1 MRYSL
6 AMTDTSR
13 NTTYQNL
20 ASQAELAL
28 FQINSDNQLTFTSR
42 RFERLLN
49 WDEGELEGHLV
60 TELAH
65 PENIAKLPNL
75 LKEAYIPDE
84 GSSTPVA
91 IKFQHKTRGWVP
103 CKLHCIAVNE
113 ASGQKTFLI
122 TTDPATPVTDDQ
134 VVIELTQ
141 ALGEQHYLAA
151 VVDEAS
157 NQYLWANQNYLSL
170 IDRTLQE
177 LQDICQQ
184 GSHESPLLSLKNQSS
199 TMTLKDIL
207 SQVPLINQQDI
218 TCTDPQGNMHS
229 LTYNA
234 ISCNFRSRT
243 FIIGYALS
251 NNRSGSES
259 DTGTQTNRNDI
270 LERLVNDIAHSFNNL
285 LSIVSGHAAILEEV
299 EGLEGNASFESIHQA
314 VAGGATLIKQL
325 SSLSV
330 TKTFEAKV
338 INLGSHIEQMQAMIE
353 LAVGR
358 SIRLSIVNHGGDWQC
373 SIIPAEFQF
382 ALFNLCIN
390 AKESMAAGGTLDIS
404 ITQVNAD
411 STDIQTYGLM
421 AADYTKISIRS
432 GGSGI
437 SELASRHIFKPFQP
451 VHESA
456 QIDLEKSQPND
467 SVLSSIN
474 SVFLVPA
481 DSEFESGINL
491 YLLRDNSLGEGLIRQ
506 EETVVFESK
515 IKRALLLEDDQ
526 GVRELVSMFL
536 QGQGFDVTEI
546 ASGEE
551 LNLLEDLNFDFM
563 VSDVMLPGKE
573 MGPDVVKKVR
583 KTVNNLPVLFI
594 SGYSHGSLSAEDL
607 SKPNTDFLAKPF
619 SKPEFISKID
629 QLLASPKV

>member
-1 MRYSL
+1 
-6 AMTDTSR
+6 MTDTSR

-65 PENIAKLPNL
+65 PENITNLPDL
-75 LKEAYIPDE
+75 LKQAYISDE
-84 GSSTPVA
+84 GSSAPVT
-91 IKFQHKTRGWVP
+91 IKFQHKTRGWIA
-103 CKLHCIAVNE
+103 CKLRCIAVNN

-122 TTDPATPVTDDQ
+122 TTDPATLASDDR

-141 ALGEQHYLAA
+141 ALCEQHYLAA
-151 VVDEAS
+151 IVDETS
-157 NQYLWANQNYLSL
+157 NQYLWANQNYLNL
-170 IDRTLQE
+170 VELTQQE
-177 LQDICQQ
+177 LQDICEQ
-184 GSHESPLLSLKNQSS
+184 GSHESPRLTLKNQSS
-199 TMTLKDIL
+199 AMTLKDIL
-207 SQVPLINQQDI
+207 SQTPLINQQDI
-218 TCTDPQGNMHS
+218 TCTDPQGNTRS

-234 ISCNFRSRT
+234 ISCKFRSRT

-251 NNRSGSES
+251 NNHPSNES
-259 DTGTQTNRNDI
+259 AAGAQTHRNDI

-314 VAGGATLIKQL
+314 VAGGAALIKQL

-330 TKTFEAKV
+330 TKTFEPKV
-338 INLGSHIEQMQAMIE
+338 LNLGSHIEQMRAMIE
-353 LAVGR
+353 LAVGK
-358 SIRLSIVNHGGDWQC
+358 SIRLSIVNDGGDWQC

-390 AKESMAAGGTLDIS
+390 AKETMATGGTLDIS
-404 ITQVNAD
+404 ITQVTPA
-411 STDIQTYGLM
+411 SSDIQTYGLM

-432 GGSGI
+432 GGSGL
-437 SELASRHIFKPFQP
+437 SELTSRHIFKPFHP
-451 VHESA
+451 VLESA
-456 QIDLEKSQPND
+456 HLDLEKNPPND

-481 DSEFESGINL
+481 DSEFESGINI
-491 YLLRDNSLGEGLIRQ
+491 YLLRDNFLGDGLTQ
-506 EETVVFESK
+506 EEEIVVFESK

-583 KTVNNLPVLFI
+583 KTVTNLPVLFI

-619 SKPEFISKID
+619 SKPEFVSKID
-629 QLLASPKV
+629 QLLASPKL

>member
-1 MRYSL
+1 MGYSL
-6 AMTDTSR
+6 AMTETSR

-49 WDEGELEGHLV
+49 WEEGELEGHLV

-65 PENIAKLPNL
+65 PENITHLPGL
-75 LKEAYIPDE
+75 LRDAYISDD
-84 GSSTPVA
+84 GSSMPVT
-91 IKFQHKTRGWVP
+91 IKFQHKTRGWIP
-103 CKLHCIAVNE
+103 CKLRCIAVNDD
-113 ASGQKTFLI
+113 SGQKTFLI

-141 ALGEQHYLAA
+141 ALCEQHYLAA

-170 IDRTLQE
+170 VDLTQQE
-177 LQDICQQ
+177 LQDICEQ
-184 GSHESPLLSLKNQSS
+184 GSHEPPLLTLENQSS
-199 TMTLKDIL
+199 AMTLKDIL
-207 SQVPLINQQDI
+207 SQVPLINNQEI
-218 TCTDPQGNMHS
+218 TCADLQGNTLS

-243 FIIGYALS
+243 FIIAFALA
-251 NNRSGSES
+251 NNRAASENAA
-259 DTGTQTNRNDI
+259 GIQINRNAI
-270 LERLVNDIAHSFNNL
+270 LERLVDDIAHSFNNL

-299 EGLEGNASFESIHQA
+299 EGLEGNASFDSIHQA

-330 TKTFEAKV
+330 TKTFEPKAL
-338 INLGSHIEQMQAMIE
+338 NLGSHIEDMQAMIE
-353 LAVGR
+353 LALGK
-358 SIRLSIVNHGGDWQC
+358 SIRLSIVNNGGNWQC

-390 AKESMAAGGTLDIS
+390 AKEAMVTGGTLDIT
-404 ITQVNAD
+404 IKQLTPD

-421 AADYTKISIRS
+421 VADYTKISIRT

-437 SELASRHIFKPFQP
+437 SETTSRHIFKPFQP
-451 VHESA
+451 AHEATETNS
-456 QIDLEKSQPND
+456 EKNEPHN
-467 SVLSSIN
+467 SVLNSIN
-474 SVFLVPA
+474 SVFLIPA
-481 DSEFESGINL
+481 GSEFESGIDI
-491 YLLRDNSLGEGLIRQ
+491 YLLRDNSHEDGLTQ
-506 EETVVFESK
+506 EEETVVFESK

-573 MGPDVVKKVR
+573 MGPDVVKKIR
-583 KTVNNLPVLFI
+583 ETVNNLPVLFI
-594 SGYSHGSLSAEDL
+594 SGYSHGALSAEDL

-629 QLLASPKV
+629 QLLASPEV